1 MKVFVFLGALIL
13 SAAAQGACP
22 TGTESRGVVAG
33 VERCALR
40 GTYLST
46 DLRLTAD
53 NVYLIEDGV
62 FIGDDNKENSTLRIE
77 AGTKILGNPGAFV
90 SIMRGSKIFAEGT
103 AENPIVFT
111 ALKES
116 GRKRGEWGGL
126 VLNGNAPINACK
138 AGASVCEAI
147 SEGIKA
153 REVKFGG
160 NNASDNSGI
169 LRYVRVEFAGYP
181 VSPDNELNGIT
192 FNAVGDS
199 TEVDHIQVHMNS
211 DDGIEFFGGT
221 VNVKHVVLTANE
233 DDSLD
238 WDMGWVGKAQ
248 FVVIDQGQDQVDNG
262 FEADNYKSPMNASP
276 RSNPFLS
283 NFTLLGSS
291 KSAYGMLLRRG
302 TGAQMSNFIIKGF
315 AKACIDIDDA
325 ETFNNATTG
334 MTMTHTVLDC
344 AKNFESEA
352 GDLFSTQSWFAAQPG
367 NTEEAVGLVGWMP
380 AEKSSLLHKGVT
392 PEDLFFDPVEF
403 IGAFGADDWAAGWIT
418 QDLN

>member
-181 VSPDNELNGIT
+181 G
-192 FNAVGDS
+192 
-199 TEVDHIQVHMNS
+199 
-211 DDGIEFFGGT
+211 
-221 VNVKHVVLTANE
+221 
-233 DDSLD
+233 
-238 WDMGWVGKAQ
+238 
-248 FVVIDQGQDQVDNG
+248 
-262 FEADNYKSPMNASP
+262 
-276 RSNPFLS
+276 
-283 NFTLLGSS
+283 
-291 KSAYGMLLRRG
+291 SAYFNEVIHHQQL
-302 TGAQMSNFIIKGF
+302 KGP
-315 AKACIDIDDA
+315 
-325 ETFNNATTG
+325 
-334 MTMTHTVLDC
+334 V
-344 AKNFESEA
+344 
-352 GDLFSTQSWFAAQPG
+352 
-367 NTEEAVGLVGWMP
+367 
-380 AEKSSLLHKGVT
+380 
-392 PEDLFFDPVEF
+392 FD
-403 IGAFGADDWAAGWIT
+403 
-418 QDLN
+418 